1 MNAYM
6 LYSNSIRADVK
17 AENPDFSMGEIVST
31 HFITEISSLV
41 RIKFTLNRHFHKSTG

>member
-1 MNAYM
+1 MNAYL

-31 HFITEISSLV
+31 YEITLISYLIHTKYV
-41 RIKFTLNRHFHKSTG
+41 PICHVHEFTG